1 MLAFALMMELVAS
14 PPSGPFAAPVWLGCE
29 AMIAASVDAPPRVE
43 AQALSVD
50 GAHVAAA
57 GGCTEVY
64 VPEEVPAD
72 DIPQDVPADEG
83 GEEAPVEG
91 GEEAPVDG
99 DEEFSEYDEW
109 VEEEYF
115 DAVGEGDAP
124 AEDQTS
130 GEEVVDGRGRGP
142 GGGPAGGE
150 GGGGGGAGGG
160 GRGGEGPGGWEGGGG
175 GFPPLRPALLG

>member
-1 MLAFALMMELVAS
+1 MLAFALMMALVAS

-50 GAHVAAA
+50 DALVGSGGDDSLATAYDQALSSEPTLTAREGAGDFRFNGGADFAAA
-57 GGCTEVY
+57 VGCTEVY

-115 DAVGEGDAP
+115 DAVGEVDAP

-130 GEEVVDGRGRGP
+130 GEEVVDGG
-142 GGGPAGGE
+142 AEE
-150 GGGGGGAGGG
+150 GG
-160 GRGGEGPGGWEGGGG
+160 
-175 GFPPLRPALLG
+175 L